1 MAVACP
7 ITLLKLADVD
17 ALKLETHVQNM
28 SWTVQVWL
36 TLRLLAKHM
45 ETDEEEKH
53 VTPARNLHNAALAR
67 KATCDLKPGPAN
79 SLLISQVCRIAKLFA
94 KHLKVPEQQK
104 HLQEHMVG
112 IGCGTPNRLLKLA
125 DMDALK
131 LDRLRLLVLDVQLD
145 AKQR

>member
-1 MAVACP
+1 M
-7 ITLLKLADVD
+7 KL
-17 ALKLETHVQNM
+17 
-28 SWTVQVWL
+28 
-36 TLRLLAKHM
+36 
-45 ETDEEEKH
+45 
-53 VTPARNLHNAALAR
+53 
-67 KATCDLKPGPAN
+67 GPAD
-79 SLLISQVCRIAKLFA
+79 SLLIMQVCRMAKLFA

-104 HLQEHMVG
+104 HLEEHVVG